1 MDSDLDL
8 DIISEILQGVSV
20 INSSFGPLYF
30 KHLLQHEQRDII
42 SKTSLLHGEAVSK
55 GLQTEEEALADSIHQ
70 EMWTQEEEDLIKKY
84 ESEIKSLNNV
94 YSQIVLPSQK
104 KKMVKEIEDKNVLI
118 NNMRSDRSGILGL
131 TCEKYVNNAIQ
142 KIIVES
148 MLFYDKEYK
157 NPVFDSL
164 YINEQTKEIQM
175 YVFQKD
181 FFSKFQ
187 DKNISKAVLSGHFS
201 LYLPFCE
208 DVIGVFGQPL
218 KNLTNFQLK
227 LISYARYFLS
237 IFKNSSEKIPE
248 NVAKDPDL
256 LIGFYENQ
264 HSDSRK
270 VDHSGREGAST
281 YFGADKEDI
290 ELLKKNG
297 ESVVNLSEEIKKKG
311 GSLNMKEM
319 MALHGN

>member
-1 MDSDLDL
+1 MDNDLDL
-8 DIISEILQGVSV
+8 DIISEILQGVTV
-20 INSSFGPLYF
+20 ISSDFGPLYF
-30 KHLLQHEQRDII
+30 KHLSQYEQRDII
-42 SKTSLLHGEAVSK
+42 SRSSLLHEEAVSK
-55 GLQTEEEALADSIHQ
+55 GLETEAEALARSLEQ
-70 EMWTQEEEDLIKKY
+70 EMWTQEEENLIKKY
-84 ESEIKSLNNV
+84 ESEVKSLNST

-104 KKMVKEIEDKNVLI
+104 KKMVKEIEEKNILI
-118 NNMRSDRSGILGL
+118 RDLQSERSGILGL
-131 TCEKYVNNAIQ
+131 TCERYVNNAIQ
-142 KIIVES
+142 KIIVEN
-148 MLFYDKEYK
+148 MLFYDKEYSK
-157 NPVFDSL
+157 PVFESL
-164 YINEQTKEIQM
+164 YINEQHKEIQM
-175 YVFQKD
+175 YIFQKD

-187 DKNISKAVLSGHFS
+187 DKNISKAVLSSYFS

-218 KNLTNFQLK
+218 KELTNFQLK

-264 HSDSRK
+264 NSDSKK
-270 VDHSGREGAST
+270 VNHSGKEGAST

-297 ESVVNLSEEIKKKG
+297 ESVIDLSAEIKKKG